1 MAKYIINDVGERVS
15 ISRAVLT
22 GVAVAG
28 FISVA
33 VLAPNALQIF
43 KHFKL
48 PAEKKKLIKNVSL
61 KYGVQSTIAR
71 LEQEGCIIFEK
82 KDAILC
88 AQLTEKGEKR
98 LAAYETKSH
107 NTKKREWDGKWRV
120 VIFDVA
126 EGRRPARDLLR
137 RNLKSFG
144 FLCLQK
150 SVWVFP
156 YDCEDFI
163 SIVKTDKKLW
173 GDVLYMVADHI
184 EGAERFK
191 KIFKL
196 RVQKT

>member
-33 VLAPNALQIF
+33 VLAPNAIQIF

-48 PAEKKKLIKNVSL
+48 PAEKKKLVKNVSL

-71 LEQEGCIIFEK
+71 LEKEGCIIFEK
-82 KDAILC
+82 KDATLC
-88 AQLTEKGEKR
+88 ARLTKKGEKR

-107 NTKKREWDGKWRV
+107 NIEKREWDGKWRV
-120 VIFDVA
+120 VVFDVA
-126 EGRRPARDLLR
+126 EGRRAARDLLR

-156 YDCEDFI
+156 YDCEDLI
-163 SIVKTDKKLW
+163 SLIKTDQELW
-173 GDVLYMVADHI
+173 ENVLYMEAEKI
-184 EGAERFK
+184 ENSNRLQAYFQ
-191 KIFKL
+191 L
-196 RVQKT
+196 V

>member
-71 LEQEGCIIFEK
+71 LEQEGCIICEK

-120 VIFDVA
+120 VVFDVA
-126 EGRRPARDLLR
+126 EGRRAARDLLR

-156 YDCEDFI
+156 YDCEDLI
-163 SIVKTDKKLW
+163 SLIKTDQKLW
-173 GDVLYMVADHI
+173 ENVLYMEAEKI
-184 EGAERFK
+184 ENSNRLKAYFG
-191 KIFKL
+191 L
-196 RVQKT
+196 T